1 LLAYLAKRLLLA
13 LPVAL
18 GVGLVCFLLVY
29 LAPGDPISASV
40 SADTPQEVIDQLRRD
55 YGLDKPLPLQFAG
68 WVSRV
73 AQGDLGTSIATGRPV
88 ADEIRAAGGN
98 TMILG
103 LAAAAIGFPLG
114 IVLGFLGGWFRG
126 SWVDRG
132 ASLAGVIGVSVPHY
146 WLGMVLVAIFSVWL
160 GVMPAM
166 GAGPVGGSWLWDWEH
181 LRFLLLPAIALS
193 VIPMAITMRTVRAA
207 VGDTLDQEFVE
218 ALHAKGLSSR
228 RILMHVVKNTAATTL
243 AVVGLQFGYLLGGS
257 ILVEIIFSWP
267 GTGMLMNNAIS
278 QRDLPLLQGTVV
290 VLAMFFVALNLIV
303 DVLQTVIDPRIVR
316 S

>member
-1 LLAYLAKRLLLA
+1 MLTYLAKRLLLA

-40 SADTPQEVIDQLRRD
+40 SADTPQDVVDQLRRD
-55 YGLDKPLPLQFAG
+55 YGLDRPLPLQFAT
-68 WVSRV
+68 WAMRV
-73 AQGDLGTSIATGRPV
+73 ARGDLGTSIATGRPV
-88 ADEIRAAGGN
+88 AEEIRAAASN

-103 LAAAAIGFPLG
+103 VAAAAIGFPFG
-114 IVLGFLGGWFRG
+114 ILLGFLGGWFRG
-126 SWVDRG
+126 GWIDRL
-132 ASLAGVIGVSVPHY
+132 ASLVGVVGVSVPHY

-166 GAGPVGGSWLWDWEH
+166 GAGPIGGSWEWDWEH
-181 LRFLLLPAIALS
+181 LRYLVLPAIALS
-193 VIPMAITMRTVRAA
+193 VIPTAITMRTVRAA

-228 RILMHVVKNTAATTL
+228 RVLMHVVKNTASTTL

-267 GTGMLMNNAIS
+267 GTGTLMNNAIA

-290 VLAMFFVALNLIV
+290 VLAMFFVLLNLMV
-303 DVLQTVIDPRIVR
+303 DVLQTLIDPRIVR
-316 S
+316 T